1 MEQKTTFS
9 GMAMPTTDTNFTR
22 KTTRIKLDRSEG
34 GKAIEEQEIAETSLQ
49 RIKISREDLSME
61 YLPPSA
67 PDMLTDDERKHLT
80 DETVDEGI

>member
-34 GKAIEEQEIAETSLQ
+34 GKAIEE
-49 RIKISREDLSME
+49 
-61 YLPPSA
+61 
-67 PDMLTDDERKHLT
+67 
-80 DETVDEGI
+80 